1 MKLYKVFTAGK
12 YPQGDVTVED
22 LKQIADGYDPDFHE
36 APLTL
41 NHKTEG
47 PAMGWVSN
55 VVAKGRDLFVGFKS
69 ISDDARKITGKGE
82 YKRPSIEISNYD
94 GKGKYL
100 RAVSLVLFPAV
111 KGLPEMQ
118 FKTADGEAVI
128 YFSEGEINLNT
139 NQNNNNMELI
149 QKFSEMLGLNEN
161 ATLEDVVNGLNDK
174 YEEQLVKNTSL
185 LTEVEALKAEVKKF
199 GESQVDI
206 LISNAL
212 ASGKIVKA
220 QEESIKKF
228 ADTDFESC
236 KSFIDSLP
244 VKSIY
249 QNNATKTKT
258 TESKSQ
264 TVKYED
270 IIKDPSLKDQFSEEE
285 LTELRTEYL
294 K

>member
-1 MKLYKVFTAGK
+1 
-12 YPQGDVTVED
+12 
-22 LKQIADGYDPDFHE
+22 
-36 APLTL
+36 
-41 NHKTEG
+41 
-47 PAMGWVSN
+47 
-55 VVAKGRDLFVGFKS
+55 
-69 ISDDARKITGKGE
+69 
-82 YKRPSIEISNYD
+82 
-94 GKGKYL
+94 
-100 RAVSLVLFPAV
+100 
-111 KGLPEMQ
+111 
-118 FKTADGEAVI
+118 
-128 YFSEGEINLNT
+128 
-139 NQNNNNMELI
+139 MELI

-212 ASGKIVKA
+212 ATGKIVKA

-249 QNNATKTKT
+249 QNGQTKTKT
-258 TESKSQ
+258 VSDSGKKIE
-264 TVKYED
+264 YAE
-270 IIKDPSLKDQFSEEE
+270 ILKDPSLADQYTLEE
-285 LTELRTEYL
+285 LQEARKRYL

>member
-41 NHKTEG
+41 NHKSEG

-69 ISDDARKITGKGE
+69 ISEDARKITGKGE
-82 YKRPSIEISNYD
+82 YKRPSIEISNYE

-139 NQNNNNMELI
+139 NKNNNNMELI
-149 QKFSEMLGLNEN
+149 QKFSEMLGLNEEE
-161 ATLEDVVNGLNDK
+161 ATMEDVVNGLNDK
-174 YEEQLVKNTSL
+174 YEEQLNNNTSL
-185 LTEVEALKAEVKKF
+185 LNEVNALKAEVKKF

-206 LISNAL
+206 LISSAL
-212 ASGKIVKA
+212 SSGKIVKA

-228 ADTDFESC
+228 ADTDFEAC

-249 QNNATKTKT
+249 QNGQTKTKT
-258 TESKSQ
+258 VATSP
-264 TVKYED
+264 VLKYED
-270 IIKDPSLKDQFSEEE
+270 ILKDPTLADQYTEEE
-285 LTELRTEYL
+285 LQEARKRYL